1 MNWFTNLFTKD
12 NPAQS
17 LIAYQEGTVVSSTAP
32 ITYEQS
38 FDLLDSVSRGANMI
52 ISGCASLDYDIKDKI
67 SDGVVNSVRQK
78 SLNNLLNFK
87 PNPYQTA
94 QDFRV
99 SIFTDF
105 ILEGNIFI
113 YWDGAGLYHLPA
125 NKMQIITDAK
135 TFVSEYRY
143 MGVITFKPDEIIH
156 VKEISGKS
164 VYRGTSRLSA
174 ANRSIQTLYKMQNF
188 QDQFFD
194 NGAIPGLVLETDN
207 TLSQIAKD
215 KTIQNWTTKYSPKNG
230 AKKPMILDSGLKL
243 KALFQTSFQ
252 ELDFDTSIKTHSDKV
267 LKALGVPPILL
278 DGGNNA
284 NINPNLRLF
293 YLETIMPIIR
303 RYVSSLE
310 RFFGY
315 DIDAITS
322 NVSAL
327 QPDMKDIAAY
337 HSTLVNAGILTVNEA
352 RIELRYPTIVGQ
364 DEIRVPAN
372 IAGSAVKP
380 DLGGAPEKD
389 NTNTP

>member
-1 MNWFTNLFTKD
+1 MNWFTDIFKKE
-12 NPAQS
+12 NPAQA
-17 LIAYQEGTVVSSTAP
+17 LIAYEEGTVITSSAP
-32 ITYEQS
+32 ISYQQS
-38 FDLLDSVSRGANMI
+38 FEVLDSVSRGGNMI

-67 SDGVVNSVRQK
+67 AEGVVVGVRQK
-78 SLNNLLNFK
+78 TLVNLLNFK

-113 YWDGAGLYHLPA
+113 YWDGAALYHLPA
-125 NKMQIITDAK
+125 NKMQIITDNK

-143 MGVITFKPDEIIH
+143 QGVITFKPDEIIH
-156 VKEISGKS
+156 IKEVSGKS
-164 VYRGTSRLSA
+164 IYRGTSRLA
-174 ANRSIQTLYKMQNF
+174 AADRSIQTLYKMQNF

-194 NGAIPGLVLETDN
+194 NGAIPGLVLETEN

-215 KTIQNWTTKYSPKNG
+215 KTIQNWAAKYSPKNG
-230 AKKPMILDSGLKL
+230 AKRPMILDSGLKL
-243 KALFQTSFQ
+243 KGLFTTSFQ

-267 LKALGVPPILL
+267 LKALGVPPVLL

-284 NINPNLRLF
+284 NISPNLRLF
-293 YLETIMPIIR
+293 YLETVMPIIR
-303 RYVSSLE
+303 RYVSAME

-327 QPDMKDIAAY
+327 QPDIKEIATY
-337 HSTLVNAGILTVNEA
+337 HSTLVNAGILTPNEA
-352 RIELRYPTIVGQ
+352 RLELRYAPLPGQ

-372 IAGSAVKP
+372 IAGSAVRP
-380 DLGGAPEKD
+380 DTGGAPKQD